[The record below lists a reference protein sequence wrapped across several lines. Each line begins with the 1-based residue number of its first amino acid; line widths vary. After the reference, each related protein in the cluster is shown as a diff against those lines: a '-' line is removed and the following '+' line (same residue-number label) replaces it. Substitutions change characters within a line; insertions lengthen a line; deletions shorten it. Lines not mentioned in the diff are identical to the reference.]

1 MGVFMIIKKIKLTV
15 IDRKTNKIVKQ
26 EIVEAENLDIEKL
39 AEKISLEIAKLRK
52 DQPYN
57 LYYIHEGVFDE
68 FLINDYDDFYY
79 DNFYSNQS
87 QVIPDGNLN
96 EELIK
101 DLSKELVSTCK
112 ITKDKKNKSKISKQY
127 II

>member
-52 DQPYN
+52 D
-57 LYYIHEGVFDE
+57 
-68 FLINDYDDFYY
+68 
-79 DNFYSNQS
+79 
-87 QVIPDGNLN
+87 
-96 EELIK
+96 
-101 DLSKELVSTCK
+101 
-112 ITKDKKNKSKISKQY
+112 
-127 II
+127 

>member
-1 MGVFMIIKKIKLTV
+1 MGVFMIIKKIKLAV

-52 DQPYN
+52 DYPYN

-79 DNFYSNQS
+79 DNFYSDQS

-96 EELIK
+96 EELVK
-101 DLSKELVSTCK
+101 DLPKELVSTCK
-112 ITKDKKNKSKISKQY
+112 ITKDKKNKSKISK
-127 II
+127 

>member
-1 MGVFMIIKKIKLTV
+1 MCIEIMEIKKIKLAV

-52 DQPYN
+52 YYPYN

-68 FLINDYDDFYY
+68 FLINDYEGF
-79 DNFYSNQS
+79 
-87 QVIPDGNLN
+87 L
-96 EELIK
+96 
-101 DLSKELVSTCK
+101 
-112 ITKDKKNKSKISKQY
+112 Y
-127 II
+127 I